1 MIFGIKSTILF
12 SVSVSFLIFLFVI
25 LSYHYEISDGS
36 FVSRSTDTITPQD
49 FYPNLVSDEKQIFIL
64 GSSQVVAINAT
75 RIDNYM
81 STSGYDY
88 NIYNLAQISD
98 TPKQRLATL
107 DMIISSKPEIIVYGI
122 GPRDFESSS
131 TDNVKNLLPD
141 PRDFFTSF
149 LNTHKNLFGFDTSL
163 FTNPQL
169 TTTKPIIIDLI
180 NTAEKKSD
188 VIPYDGTPFMKLTTA
203 ATIIKNDIPNTGL
216 TYSDHNFSKENIDY
230 ISLVEIIL
238 KLQENDIDVI
248 LFIVPQHKS
257 TLDSYSKDYVELFML
272 LLDELD
278 ETPNLTIHNI
288 FSKYAELN
296 IWADRTHIAIN
307 KNTIVYSDDVAKIIM
322 EELKQ

>member
-1 MIFGIKSTILF
+1 MIFGIKSTVLF

-36 FVSRSTDTITPQD
+36 FVSRSADIIIPRD
-49 FYPNLVSDEKQIFIL
+49 FYSNHVSDEKQIFIL

-75 RIDNYM
+75 RVDNYL
-81 STSGYDY
+81 SINGYDY
-88 NIYNLAQISD
+88 DVYNLAQISD
-98 TPKQRLATL
+98 TPKQRLETL
-107 DMIISSKPEIIVYGI
+107 DMIISSKPEIIVYGV
-122 GPRDFESSS
+122 GPRDFQSSP
-131 TDNVKNLLPD
+131 TDNMKNLLPD
-141 PRDFFTSF
+141 PRAFFISF
-149 LNTHKNLFGFDTSL
+149 LNTQKNLFGFDTSL
-163 FTNPQL
+163 FKNPQL
-169 TTTKPIIIDLI
+169 TTLSLIIDLKR
-180 NTAEKKSD
+180 TAEGNSD
-188 VIPYDGTPFMKLTTA
+188 LISYGNTPFMKVTTD
-203 ATIIKNDIPNTGL
+203 ATIINNDITNTGI
-216 TYSDHNFSKENIDY
+216 TYSDHNFSKENFDY

-257 TLDSYSKDYVELFML
+257 TLESYSEDYVESFML

-296 IWADRTHIAIN
+296 IWADQSHIAIN
-307 KNTIVYSDDVAKIIM
+307 KNTIVYSDDVAKIII